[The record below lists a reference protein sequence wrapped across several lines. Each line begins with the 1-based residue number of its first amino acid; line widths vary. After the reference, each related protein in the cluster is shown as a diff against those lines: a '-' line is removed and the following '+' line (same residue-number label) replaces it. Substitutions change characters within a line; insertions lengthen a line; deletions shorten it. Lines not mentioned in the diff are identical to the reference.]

1 MLEQKDGQFQCKEM
15 SFQYELLPH
24 INIQQQ
30 TCWAVSI
37 NSDDQLLLIGAESNI
52 NIMQF
57 KAGAV
62 KKIQTI
68 QKHQSWITTLNF
80 FKQISLFISGS
91 SSVKI
96 WSSNL
101 LSNPKFLLKLQE
113 HSSNIQC
120 LALRNSTPSVIISG
134 SKDCNIKFW
143 YQKEN
148 QWICLQTIRE
158 HSNIVSGLSLNQEG
172 NSLISCGDDN
182 QILII
187 KCTDEQR
194 WNVVQKIQGHG
205 VRLSFIS
212 QESFAFQPWQS
223 DKLELYT
230 YEPQIGQYQ
239 KNKEI
244 AIKGSKQFCTHLFP
258 CSFIPSKHILLSKNA
273 YNLNL
278 IRLNTSSS
286 ILHGKLEQAIEFNY
300 PNNWLGTIFGT
311 MSENGDFLITW
322 DSQSKQIQI
331 RKYKEIYKQRR
342 TQDSKMCTIF

>member
-1 MLEQKDGQFQCKEM
+1 MFEHKDGQFKSKEM

-37 NSDDQLLLIGAESNI
+37 NSDDKLLLTGAESNI

-57 KAGAV
+57 KGGAI

-68 QKHQSWITTLNF
+68 QKHKSWITTLNF
-80 FKQISLFISGS
+80 FKQMPLFISGS

-96 WSSNL
+96 WSQNI
-101 LSNPKFLLKLQE
+101 LSNPKFLLKLWD
-113 HSSNIQC
+113 HSQNIQC
-120 LALRNSTPSVIISG
+120 LALRNSNPSVIITG

-143 YQKEN
+143 CQKEN
-148 QWICLQTIRE
+148 QWFCQQTIRE
-158 HSNIVSGLSLNQEG
+158 HSNIVTGLSLNQEG

-187 KCTDEQR
+187 KSIDDQR
-194 WNVVQKIQGHG
+194 WNVVQKIQAHG

-212 QESFAFQPWQS
+212 KETFAFQPWQS

-230 YEPQIGQYQ
+230 YEPQVGYYK
-239 KNKEI
+239 KNKEL
-244 AIKGSKQFCTHLFP
+244 AISGCKQFCTHLFP
-258 CSFIPSKHILLSKNA
+258 CSFITSKQILLSKNG

-278 IRLNTSSS
+278 IKLNTSSS

-342 TQDSKMCTIF
+342 KQNSSVCTIF